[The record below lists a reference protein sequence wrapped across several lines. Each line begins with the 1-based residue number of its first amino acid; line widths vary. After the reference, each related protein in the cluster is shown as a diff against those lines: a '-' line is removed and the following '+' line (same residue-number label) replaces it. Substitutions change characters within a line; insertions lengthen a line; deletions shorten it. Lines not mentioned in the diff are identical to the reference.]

1 MVEQTSELTAID
13 RVTESLYA
21 SMCFEKGGSPD
32 LEQLRRLFIP
42 ESILINNNDDNPVI
56 MSVDQFIEAMDLQVS
71 NGSLVA
77 LHEAEL
83 SDRTELFGKIAHR
96 LSCYE
101 ARLDPDTPDVF
112 SRGVNSIQFVKTNGV
127 WRVSGLVWNDER
139 DDHPIPNR
147 LVTT

>member
-1 MVEQTSELTAID
+1 MIEKASELTAID

-21 SMCFEKGGSPD
+21 SICFGKGGSPD

-42 ESILINNNDDNPVI
+42 ESLLINNNDDNPVI

-77 LHEAEL
+77 LHETEL
-83 SDRTELFGKIAHR
+83 SGRTELFGKIAHR

-101 ARLDPDTPDVF
+101 ARLDPDTQDV

-127 WRVSGLVWNDER
+127 WRLSALVWADESA
-139 DDHPIPNR
+139 DNPIPSS
-147 LVTT
+147 LVNT